1 MCGSST
7 TATTQM
13 TQATQ
18 KCGNENERTNCC
30 DVSCCPTA
38 PSDWL
43 LLPQAVRR
51 RVPSEIS
58 DNAGKVGSVN
68 LAWSGPL
75 AFRSAALATIAQGLI
90 RARQV
95 LTSHYVPQLVSAH
108 WVKPVRLS

>member
-58 DNAGKVGSVN
+58 DNAAKVGSVN

-75 AFRSAALATIAQGLI
+75 AFRSAALATIAQRVDSSAASPHVTLCSS
-90 RARQV
+90 ARFGSLGQ
-95 LTSHYVPQLVSAH
+95 TGQA
-108 WVKPVRLS
+108 